1 MNETEKIH
9 LIYCQILEHK
19 SCCYLFIHE
28 IKWFTVNM
36 YNQIILRKSLKSMFY
51 IILYIVF
58 ISFSKDGGGGYSSKK
73 KSIEEHFRKENFL
86 LVWKIIAEMNFF
98 ASFSPCSR

>member
-1 MNETEKIH
+1 
-9 LIYCQILEHK
+9 
-19 SCCYLFIHE
+19 
-28 IKWFTVNM
+28 M

-58 ISFSKDGGGGYSSKK
+58 ISYSKDGGGGYSSKK

-86 LVWKIIAEMNFF
+86 LVWKL
-98 ASFSPCSR
+98 